1 MIINILQGAF
11 NNLLA
16 SDPCS
21 SQRLAQHAGKSVG
34 FDLLGTPLKL
44 LAGITAQGVRVTS
57 GSLDQANCVLR
68 GSPIALARY
77 LNAKNVNPSTNA
89 ALGVEIDGDLEFAG
103 QVSKV
108 FRQLNIDWE
117 EIFSGITGDFT
128 AHHINR
134 ALSSLATGFG
144 KARRSARQNLEYVLN
159 ERLEQVVHKDE
170 AEGFYRQVDELAAD
184 VDKLELRIN
193 TLQDSGHA

>member
-1 MIINILQGAF
+1 MIINILQDAF
-11 NNLLA
+11 NHLLA
-16 SDPCS
+16 SDPCA
-21 SQRLAQHAGKSVG
+21 SQRLARHAGKSVG

-44 LAGITAQGVRVTS
+44 LASITAQGVRVAP
-57 GSLDQANCVLR
+57 GSLDQADCVLR

-89 ALGVEIDGDLEFAG
+89 VLGVEIDGDLEFAR
-103 QVSKV
+103 QVSKI
-108 FRQLNIDWE
+108 FRHLDIDWE
-117 EIFSGITGDFT
+117 EIFSPITGDLA

-144 KARRSARQNLEYVLN
+144 KARRSARQNIEYVLN

-193 TLQDSGHA
+193 TLLDSGHA